1 MTETGSITAQPDAL
15 RTASDQLAG
24 CADTV
29 SRLRDGYEANPPSFT
44 KCSRHIPALQRTIEL
59 LGQNHDRLRHEL
71 GRFNESLLSISQGT
85 RTLADAVDHSDTVA
99 AVRMNTLTSTIP
111 GNSEGGQR

>member
-15 RTASDQLAG
+15 RTAADQLAE

-29 SRLRDGYEANPPSFT
+29 SRLRDGHEANPPGFA
-44 KCSRHIPALQRTIEL
+44 KCSPHIPTLQRAIEL

-99 AVRMNTLTSTIP
+99 AVRMKSLTSTIP
-111 GNSEGGQR
+111 GNREGGQR

>member
-1 MTETGSITAQPDAL
+1 MMETGSITAQPDAL
-15 RTASDQLAG
+15 RTVADQLAG

-29 SRLRDGYEANPPSFT
+29 SRLRDGYEANPPGFA
-44 KCSRHIPALQRTIEL
+44 KCSPHIPALQRAIEL
-59 LGQNHDRLRHEL
+59 LGQNHDRLRHGL

-111 GNSEGGQR
+111 GNPEGGQR

>member
-1 MTETGSITAQPDAL
+1 MMETGSITAQPDAL
-15 RTASDQLAG
+15 RTAADQLAG

-29 SRLRDGYEANPPSFT
+29 SRLRDGYEANPPGFA
-44 KCSRHIPALQRTIEL
+44 KCSPHIPALQRAIEL

-71 GRFNESLLSISQGT
+71 GQFNESLLSISQGT

-111 GNSEGGQR
+111 GNPGGRQR